1 MKRILSK
8 WLKTNQ
14 RKQADE
20 EAFKSYTIRKPC
32 RYWKLEE
39 HLENIEKSQ
48 LDT

>member
-8 WLKTNQ
+8 WLKTNK

-20 EAFKSYTIRKPC
+20 EVFESYTIRKPC

-48 LDT
+48 FDS